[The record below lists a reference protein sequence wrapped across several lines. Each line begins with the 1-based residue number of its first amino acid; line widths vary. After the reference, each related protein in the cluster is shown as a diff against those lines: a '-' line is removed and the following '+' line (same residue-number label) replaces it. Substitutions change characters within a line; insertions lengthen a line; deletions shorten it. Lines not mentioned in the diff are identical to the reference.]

1 VAPRAKLALIFAVCA
16 APFVLAWLAY
26 EQGWTPRRAASYG
39 ELLEPRR
46 LEGPLAPLRGKWV
59 LVTFDAAACP
69 SACERKLYI
78 VRQVR
83 LALGKD
89 AARIER
95 LWLVTDDGQPS
106 ARLIAA
112 IEGAHIAATTP
123 GAERAFPGEVR
134 AHIYVVDPLGNLMM
148 RYAADA
154 DPSRVIND
162 LERLLKYS
170 SIG

>member
-1 VAPRAKLALIFAVCA
+1 MAPRARLALIFAVCA
-16 APFVLAWLAY
+16 APFLLAWLAY
-26 EQGWTPRRAASYG
+26 EQGWKPRRTANYG

-59 LVTFDAAACP
+59 LVTFDPAACP
-69 SACERKLYI
+69 PACERKLYV

-95 LWLVTDDGQPS
+95 LWLLSDARQPS
-106 ARLIAA
+106 ARLVAA
-112 IEGAHIAATTP
+112 IEGAHIVPATT
-123 GAERAFPGEVR
+123 ELRRAFPGEAA
-134 AHIYVVDPLGNLMM
+134 AHIYLVDPLGNLMM
-148 RYAADA
+148 RYPADA
-154 DPSRVIND
+154 DPSRMIKD

>member
-1 VAPRAKLALIFAVCA
+1 VAPRAKLGLIFAVCA
-16 APFVLAWLAY
+16 APFLFAWLAH
-26 EQGWTPRRAASYG
+26 EQGWTARRAANYG

-69 SACERKLYI
+69 SACERKLYV

-95 LWLVTDDGQPS
+95 LWLVTDAGQPG
-106 ARLIAA
+106 ARLVAA
-112 IEGAHIAATTP
+112 IEGARIVAAT
-123 GAERAFPGEVR
+123 ADLQRAFPGEAV
-134 AHIYVVDPLGNLMM
+134 AHIYLVDPLGNLMM
-148 RYAADA
+148 RYPADA
-154 DPSRVIND
+154 DPSRMIKD

-170 SIG
+170 SVG

>member
-1 VAPRAKLALIFAVCA
+1 MAPRAKLALVFAVCA
-16 APFVLAWLAY
+16 APFLLAWLAH
-26 EQGWTPRRAASYG
+26 EQGWTPRRAANYG

-46 LEGPLAPLRGKWV
+46 PEGALTPLHGKWV

-69 SACERKLYI
+69 PACERKLYV

-95 LWLVTDDGQPS
+95 LWLVTDAGQPS
-106 ARLIAA
+106 ARLVAA
-112 IEGAHIAATTP
+112 IEGAHIVPATP
-123 GAERAFPGEVR
+123 ELQRAFPGEAV
-134 AHIYVVDPLGNLMM
+134 AHIYLVDPLGNLMM
-148 RYAADA
+148 RYPSDA
-154 DPSRVIND
+154 DPSRMIKD

-170 SIG
+170 SVG